1 MDKNTQDKNNS
12 LNDLDRTVLK
22 FQGWITGQKIII
34 LLVLMFAVYLLMAN
48 YSQPLVVSLVP
59 TTQSFEQST
68 SGYSVQDVTYFLESI
83 EAKGRADYLGIQIPL
98 DFLYAVFFALAYTHV
113 LLWLFGRSFKRGSR
127 IFRLSFVPLVIGTL
141 NCLENTAVIKMI
153 NSYPDISDNLVEMAS
168 SVSVAKYY
176 FNLLFIAL
184 LVLSVLSWVKNSRV
198 GKVSVIDR

>member
-1 MDKNTQDKNNS
+1 MNKNTHDKNDS

-34 LLVLMFAVYLLMAN
+34 LFSLMLAVYLLMAN
-48 YSQPLVVSLVP
+48 YSKPLVVSSVP
-59 TTQSFEQST
+59 TMQSFEQSS
-68 SGYSVQDVTYFLESI
+68 SGYSVQDVRYFLEAI

-113 LLWLFGRSFKRGSR
+113 LLWLFGQSFRRGSR

-168 SVSVAKYY
+168 SISVAKYY
-176 FNLLFIAL
+176 FNLLFFAL
-184 LVLSVLSWVKNSRV
+184 LIISALFWVKNRRV
-198 GKVSVIDR
+198 EKVSAVDR